1 MRMCVMLRIFV
12 LAGPCVM
19 GPAGELSGPAFPLA
33 GRIPVFMGN
42 MQQPAMGRYARIIL
56 DRWFKRSFL
65 FQKDSLRLLQLFLQ
79 EVIPEHDIVE
89 IRTDNVEHINL
100 LDDNK
105 DVRVDVECYD
115 KDGTRFV
122 CEVQVSPQHHFYERA
137 VFNSTLA
144 IQKQK
149 QAGEGDY
156 DFPTVYFI
164 GLMDFT
170 LHKDADRVD
179 FRYSIREDKSGEL
192 MTPRIQ
198 YVFLELP
205 NSLGRALTPQASVLD
220 NICYAFHEME
230 HLTERPAELKQEI
243 FKLLFNS
250 AELANFTADERAKY
264 QLDMT
269 TERDIKN
276 QIEFARDEGREEG
289 RVEGI
294 RLSALNMLKDNLPV
308 DTICRYTGLSAEEV
322 EALRS

>member
-1 MRMCVMLRIFV
+1 MCVMLRIFV

-170 LHKDADRVD
+170 CMFSWNFPTLW
-179 FRYSIREDKSGEL
+179 G
-192 MTPRIQ
+192 
-198 YVFLELP
+198 
-205 NSLGRALTPQASVLD
+205 GR
-220 NICYAFHEME
+220 
-230 HLTERPAELKQEI
+230 
-243 FKLLFNS
+243 
-250 AELANFTADERAKY
+250 
-264 QLDMT
+264 
-269 TERDIKN
+269 
-276 QIEFARDEGREEG
+276 
-289 RVEGI
+289 
-294 RLSALNMLKDNLPV
+294 
-308 DTICRYTGLSAEEV
+308 
-322 EALRS
+322 

>member
-1 MRMCVMLRIFV
+1 
-12 LAGPCVM
+12 
-19 GPAGELSGPAFPLA
+19 
-33 GRIPVFMGN
+33 
-42 MQQPAMGRYARIIL
+42 
-56 DRWFKRSFL
+56 
-65 FQKDSLRLLQLFLQ
+65 
-79 EVIPEHDIVE
+79 
-89 IRTDNVEHINL
+89 
-100 LDDNK
+100 
-105 DVRVDVECYD
+105 
-115 KDGTRFV
+115 
-122 CEVQVSPQHHFYERA
+122 
-137 VFNSTLA
+137 
-144 IQKQK
+144 
-149 QAGEGDY
+149 
-156 DFPTVYFI
+156 
-164 GLMDFT
+164 
-170 LHKDADRVD
+170 
-179 FRYSIREDKSGEL
+179 

-230 HLTERPAELKQEI
+230 HLTERPEELKQEI

>member
-1 MRMCVMLRIFV
+1 
-12 LAGPCVM
+12 
-19 GPAGELSGPAFPLA
+19 
-33 GRIPVFMGN
+33 
-42 MQQPAMGRYARIIL
+42 
-56 DRWFKRSFL
+56 
-65 FQKDSLRLLQLFLQ
+65 
-79 EVIPEHDIVE
+79 
-89 IRTDNVEHINL
+89 
-100 LDDNK
+100 
-105 DVRVDVECYD
+105 
-115 KDGTRFV
+115 
-122 CEVQVSPQHHFYERA
+122 
-137 VFNSTLA
+137 
-144 IQKQK
+144 
-149 QAGEGDY
+149 
-156 DFPTVYFI
+156 
-164 GLMDFT
+164 
-170 LHKDADRVD
+170 
-179 FRYSIREDKSGEL
+179 

-276 QIEFARDEGREEG
+276 QIEYARDEGREEG
-289 RVEGI
+289 REEGI

-308 DTICRYTGLSAEEV
+308 DTICRYTGLSEEEV

>member
-1 MRMCVMLRIFV
+1 
-12 LAGPCVM
+12 
-19 GPAGELSGPAFPLA
+19 
-33 GRIPVFMGN
+33 
-42 MQQPAMGRYARIIL
+42 MGRYARIIL

-89 IRTDNVEHINL
+89 IHTDNVEHINL
-100 LDDNK
+100 LDDSK
-105 DVRVDVECYD
+105 DIRVDVECYD

-137 VFNSTLA
+137 VYNSTLA

-149 QAGEGDY
+149 QNGEGDY

-164 GLMDFT
+164 GLMDFS
-170 LHKDADRVD
+170 LHKDAERVD
-179 FRYSIREDKSGEL
+179 YRYMLRENKSGEL
-192 MTPRIQ
+192 MTSRIQ

-205 NSLGRALTPQASVLD
+205 NALKRALTPQASILD
-220 NICYAFHEME
+220 NICFALHEME

-250 AELANFTADERAKY
+250 AELANFTPDERAKY

-276 QIEFARDEGREEG
+276 QIVYARDEGAWKKSLQ
-289 RVEGI
+289 I
-294 RLSALNMLKDNLPV
+294 AQNLLELGV
-308 DTICRYTGLSAEEV
+308 ATDIISKGTGLSVEEV
-322 EALRS
+322 EALRQS

>member
-1 MRMCVMLRIFV
+1 MCVMLRIFV

-19 GPAGELSGPAFPLA
+19 GSAGELSGPAFPLA
-33 GRIPVFMGN
+33 GRIPIFMGN

-170 LHKDADRVD
+170 LHKDADSVD

-230 HLTERPAELKQEI
+230 HLTERPEELKQEI
-243 FKLLFNS
+243 F
-250 AELANFTADERAKY
+250 
-264 QLDMT
+264 
-269 TERDIKN
+269 
-276 QIEFARDEGREEG
+276 
-289 RVEGI
+289 
-294 RLSALNMLKDNLPV
+294 
-308 DTICRYTGLSAEEV
+308 
-322 EALRS
+322 